1 MKGIDMEAIIIAGIK
16 GKRLRKIDWC
26 PKTISVFEAMKEVEE
41 ELSGKYY
48 LNGTLLYYDFH
59 IQQREG
65 VTVGMKDGEHYYYQV
80 VTCERLVSWQ
90 TGYDDIIKTQ
100 TPIKFKD

>member
-1 MKGIDMEAIIIAGIK
+1 MKFDIESIIIAGIR
-16 GKRLRKIDWC
+16 GRRLRKIDWC

-48 LNGTLLYYDFH
+48 LKGTLLYYDFH